1 MRSAVKTW
9 VPLLLAVLA
18 SALACAC
25 GRPFD
30 IKTAPG
36 FVELQNQEP
45 AYAYRATTP
54 EGVVAAVQVE
64 DLEGDAPGD
73 LAFWTRA
80 VTLQLRDMQ
89 GYALLESRDVKSA
102 DGTPGKQLRFGYDEG
117 NKPFAYWITLYVSGK
132 RLFLVQAGGAK
143 AAVERYAQSLEWM
156 NQSVRVR

>member
-1 MRSAVKTW
+1 MRTAVKIWAT
-9 VPLLLAVLA
+9 LAVA
-18 SALACAC
+18 ALLCAC

-45 AYAYRATTP
+45 NYAYRATTP
-54 EGVVAAVQVE
+54 EGVVVAVQVE

-80 VTLQLRDMQ
+80 CTLQLRDVD
-89 GYALLESRDVKSA
+89 GYALLETRDVKSA
-102 DGTPGKQLRFGYDEG
+102 DGVPGKQLRFGSDQG
-117 NKPFAYWITLYVSGK
+117 NKPFAYWLTLYIVDK
-132 RLFLVQAGGAK
+132 RLFLVESGGAK
-143 AAVERYAQSLEWM
+143 PAVERYAQSLEWM